1 MIKTKEIL
9 VSTYVMW
16 YRQVKRFVRA
26 KSRLIGSIAQPLFW
40 MLFFGLGFTSA
51 LTFQGYRVFNS
62 MSYMSFLIPGI
73 ILMAVFFTSFMAGIS
88 IIWDKEFGFL
98 KEVLVAPASRSI
110 LIFGRALGDSTVA
123 VFQGFIVLAVAYL
136 LTPNLLLGGIPIL
149 ALTVFLTALT
159 FTCLG
164 ITLASKIKSMEGF
177 QLLTTFIAMPTL
189 FLSGAFFPVETM
201 PSWMKIMAFLNP
213 LTYGVD
219 VARKVLTGVSF
230 FPLTLSLTVLLGVT
244 LTFTLLAAWVF
255 EKTTIE

>member
-1 MIKTKEIL
+1 MVKTKEIL

-16 YRQVKRFVRA
+16 YRQVKRFIRA
-26 KSRLIGSIAQPLFW
+26 RSRLVGSIAQPLFW

-51 LTFQGYRVFNS
+51 LTFQGYRAFNS
-62 MSYMSFLIPGI
+62 MNYMSFLIPGI

-98 KEVLVAPASRSI
+98 KEVLVAPTSRSI

-123 VFQGFIVLAVAYL
+123 VLQGFIVLAVAYL
-136 LTPNLLLGGIPIL
+136 LTPNLLLKGVPIL
-149 ALTVFLTALT
+149 VLTVFLTALT

-219 VARKVLTGVSF
+219 AARKVLTGVGF
-230 FPLTLSLTVLLGVT
+230 FPLALSLTVLLGAT
-244 LTFTLLAAWVF
+244 LVFTFLAAWVF